1 MVCISS
7 PLELETSAQGVRRW
21 VYHIIPNWLNTK
33 TSLSLLSQNSVVFN
47 HSNIHGPSICVNYK
61 FTETKQTL
69 LHGLTFF
76 PSSSAIC
83 TVGKHTNTL
92 EILKFFQKG
101 DWPCYCFQPEYIS
114 TQFAIYQVFVHAA
127 AICYSPAPCAS
138 VGILISLSELKVLSS
153 LYLNSAFDDKISP
166 YVSYVLL

>member
-21 VYHIIPNWLNTK
+21 VYHIILNQLNTK
-33 TSLSLLSQNSVVFN
+33 TSLSLLSQNSVLFN
-47 HSNIHGPSICVNYK
+47 HSNIHGPSICVNYT

-69 LHGLTFF
+69 LHRLTFF
-76 PSSSAIC
+76 PSSFAIC

-92 EILKFFQKG
+92 EILKYFQKG

-114 TQFAIYQVFVHAA
+114 TQFAICQVFVHAA
-127 AICYSPAPCAS
+127 ALLLTCTMCLS
-138 VGILISLSELKVLSS
+138 GDFNLLIRIESS
-153 LYLNSAFDDKISP
+153 LII
-166 YVSYVLL
+166 VSKFSLWR